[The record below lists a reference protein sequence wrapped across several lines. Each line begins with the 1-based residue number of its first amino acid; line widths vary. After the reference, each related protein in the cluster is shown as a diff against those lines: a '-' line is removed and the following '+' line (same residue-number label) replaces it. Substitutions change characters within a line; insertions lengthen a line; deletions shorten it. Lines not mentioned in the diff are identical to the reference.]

1 MSVVI
6 RFNDEPSVVQSRS
19 LPWATTRV
27 YVPFTIAESESVA
40 AFARVLTD
48 DPHAS
53 VELLYE
59 WTAVPNE
66 ASTTV
71 PMSPMNPTA
80 PIDDAAAV
88 CTVLRWRTW
97 CPRCR
102 REVVAHHTRPGCV
115 RS

>member
-6 RFNDEPSVVQSRS
+6 RFHDEPSVVQSRS

-71 PMSPMNPTA
+71 PMSPMNPAA
-80 PIDDAAAV
+80 PTDAAGSV
-88 CTVLRWRTW
+88 CTVVRGRTG
-97 CPRCR
+97 CPRGG
-102 REVVAHHTRPGCV
+102 REGVAHHTRPGCA